1 MNRLTG
7 EQIQHLAEDLRALI
21 AQMESLSAM
30 AQVPQIDTDILRDQL
45 RRIYEKLYFAP
56 QAIEKLT
63 DEKTSIRDFSKEIL
77 QNIPKTE
84 TSSSPKLE
92 ENVVSEKIAPKSSPI
107 IKDEPIQQEES
118 EKLTGEKTSIEPV
131 TQPPVA
137 EIVESRPEPV
147 VVPEPVQEKVVAT
160 PAPEPVAELAKPAP
174 IEVIAP
180 APEPHRE
187 EKLTGEKTSIPVS
200 GHIAPK
206 HQPKVEPI
214 KPEPIAPKP
223 APAPTQ
229 RVLASDIIA
238 QNMQGNVLANRFQQK
253 PITNIASA
261 IGLNDKFQ
269 YIRTLFDGKATEFT
283 NAITKINA
291 MHSFD
296 EAMEFIGATYQW
308 DMEDAVT
315 IQFLELVNRRFL

>member
-21 AQMESLSAM
+21 AQMEPLSAM
-30 AQVPQIDTDILRDQL
+30 EQVPQIDTDILRDQL

-56 QAIEKLT
+56 QATEKLT
-63 DEKTSIRDFSKEIL
+63 AEKTSIPNFSKEIL
-77 QNIPKTE
+77 QNISKAE
-84 TSSSPKLE
+84 ASSSPKRE
-92 ENVVSEKIAPKSSPI
+92 EIVIPENNTGKSSTI
-107 IKDEPIQQEES
+107 IKDEPIEQEKPA
-118 EKLTGEKTSIEPV
+118 KLTSEKTSIEPV

-137 EIVESRPEPV
+137 EIVETQPEPV

-160 PAPEPVAELAKPAP
+160 PAHEPFTEQAKPAP

-200 GHIAPK
+200 GHIAAK
-206 HQPKVEPI
+206 HQPKA
-214 KPEPIAPKP
+214 EPIAPKP
-223 APAPTQ
+223 APVPTQ
-229 RVLASDIIA
+229 RVMASDIIA

-269 YIRTLFDGKATEFT
+269 YIRTLFDGKAAEFT

-291 MHSFD
+291 MQSFD